1 VKSAQLNILSKISS
15 LLTPRERFQGGML
28 LIALVI
34 MGLMD
39 VASVVSIMP
48 FIAILA
54 TPALAESNKW
64 LHWTYS
70 FFGFSNI
77 NAFIFFLGGIVMAAL
92 VINNTVK
99 ACILWYTTRFANI
112 CRHSMASRMLTSYLY
127 KPYVFFLNRNT
138 AELGKNVL
146 SEVEKVIDGAF
157 RPFMDIIAQ
166 GAITVFIVTMLLVVD
181 PLLAISIAA
190 ILGLAYTLIYA
201 IIRKKIAVIGELRNE
216 SNEGRFQAAD
226 DALSGI
232 KEIKVLGQERSF
244 LNRYS
249 GHSERLASYHTTYQV
264 AAQLPQFA
272 LEVIAVGGIMIIV
285 LYLLYIKH
293 SMAQAL
299 PMIALYAF
307 SIKRLMPAF
316 QVIFSSYT
324 AMRFHMP
331 ILNILYRDMAETA
344 EMKTG
349 MAGTDLVT
357 PLSFHSSLQLQSI
370 YFTYPQAEEAVIQ
383 DIDLTIAARSMIAFV
398 GATGSGK
405 TTLMDIILGLLIP
418 NQGCIKVDGE
428 IIHNGNVRSWQ
439 RNIGYV
445 PQFIYLSDN
454 TMTRNIAFGVP
465 DDEIDMMAVERAA
478 KIANLHDFIVNE
490 LPQGYETAIGE
501 RGIRLSGG
509 QRQRIGI
516 ARAMYHDPEVLIL
529 DEATSA
535 LDGITEDVVM
545 EAINNLS
552 RKKTIIMIAH
562 RLTTVKDCDV
572 IYVMDCGHIIAQG
585 RYQDLLQNCDIFR
598 AMAKMND

>member
-1 VKSAQLNILSKISS
+1 MNFLSKISS
-15 LLTPRERFQGGML
+15 LLTPRERFRGGML
-28 LIALVI
+28 LIVLVI

-39 VASVVSIMP
+39 MASVVSIMP

-54 TPALAESNKW
+54 SPSLAESNKW
-64 LHWTYS
+64 LHWTYTS
-70 FFGFSNI
+70 FGFSNI
-77 NAFIFFLGGIVMAAL
+77 NAFIFFLGGIVMAVL
-92 VINNTVK
+92 LINNAVK
-99 ACILWYTTRFANI
+99 ASILWYTTQFANI
-112 CRHSMASRMLTSYLY
+112 CRHSMATRMLTSYLY

-166 GAITVFIVTMLLVVD
+166 GAIAVFIVIMLLVVD
-181 PLLAISIAA
+181 PMLAISIASV
-190 ILGLAYTLIYA
+190 LGVAYMLIYA
-201 IIRKKIAVIGELRNE
+201 MIRKTIATFGDLRNE
-216 SNEGRFQAAD
+216 SNEGRFQTAD

-232 KEIKVLGQERSF
+232 KEIKVLGQEKSF
-244 LNRYS
+244 LSRYS
-249 GHSERLASYHTTYQV
+249 GHSERLAGYHTAYQV
-264 AAQLPQFA
+264 SSQIPLYA

-293 SMAQAL
+293 SMAHAL

-316 QVIFSSYT
+316 QGIFSSYT
-324 AMRFHMP
+324 SMRFHMP
-331 ILNILYRDMAETA
+331 ILNILYRDMAEMA
-344 EMKTG
+344 EMETG
-349 MAGTDLVT
+349 IDDAEPVT
-357 PLSFHSSLQLQSI
+357 PLPFHSSLQLQSI
-370 YFTYPQAEEAVIQ
+370 YFTYPQAEGAVIQ

-405 TTLMDIILGLLIP
+405 TTLVDIILGLLIP
-418 NQGCIKVDGE
+418 KKGCIKVDGG
-428 IIHNGNVRSWQ
+428 IIHSGNVRSWQ

-445 PQFIYLSDN
+445 PQFIYLSDD
-454 TMTRNIAFGVP
+454 TMIRNIAFGIL
-465 DDEIDMMAVERAA
+465 DDEIDMIAVERAA
-478 KIANLHDFIVNE
+478 RIANLHDFIVNE
-490 LPQGYETAIGE
+490 LPQGYKTSIGE

-545 EAINNLS
+545 EAIHNLS

-562 RLTTVKDCDV
+562 RLTTVKECDV

-585 RYQDLLQNCDIFR
+585 KYHDLLQHSDIFR
-598 AMAKMND
+598 AMAKANG